1 MIFTFT
7 VTDLSLHR
15 FITNQNTNQLLV
27 CWLAQLVQHCTGITE
42 VLGSNPILA

>member
-7 VTDLSLHR
+7 VTDLSLYR

-27 CWLAQLVQHCTGITE
+27 CLLAQLVQHCTGITE